1 MSSDTRLKVA
11 VGDVLKVRRRLR
23 DFDAE
28 QKQRQPGPLYSS
40 SRKIYKWEYGE
51 VTVTKVGR
59 VYFYAESTTEYGTK
73 WERRFRLENGTEVG
87 NSLDVQAFTPE
98 SLAAQERREKA
109 LDELNK
115 LTNSPTWRSKLT
127 TDAMVGIIAILNTE
141 GSQDG

>member
-28 QKQRQPGPLYSS
+28 RAERRPDQLFS

-59 VYFYAESTTEYGTK
+59 VYFNAESTNEYGLK